1 MTSPP
6 SGTVTMLFSDI
17 EGSTLLLSRLGDRYA
32 EALDGQRSILRDAW
46 SRSGGHEMGTE
57 GDSFFVVFE
66 RARDAAAAAIDAQRR
81 LATHEWPSDEQVR
94 VRMGL
99 HTGEPVAHGD
109 GYVGMDVH
117 RAARVAGVAHGG
129 QVVLTD
135 ATSRLIA
142 SALPDGAR
150 LDDLGQ
156 HQLKDLAVPE
166 HLFQLTADG
175 ADGEFPPLRS
185 LGTAAGLPLQPTP
198 LLGRDEVLARVVAL
212 LAAPDARLITL
223 TGPGGSGK
231 TRLSVAA
238 AAEVGDAFA
247 DGVHFI
253 PLSGATS
260 AESMWIALAEV
271 LLQPG
276 VSRSRDQL
284 LAQVAHQR
292 LLLVL
297 DNLEQIP
304 DADRVVADLLAAA
317 AGVTVLAT
325 SRRPLHL
332 RFEHDV
338 AVPPLSLRGDRH
350 ESPSAAVQLFCLHAQ
365 MVRSSFELDGAAA
378 DAVAAICARLDGL
391 PLAIELAAAR
401 SRLLSPAALLAR
413 LDATWGSPTAADR
426 PERHRTLRDTIAWS
440 HELLAPQLQVVFR
453 RLGAFA
459 GPADLD
465 AVQAVCSPDLDPLD
479 AIAELADASLV
490 QVVDGLDNEPQV
502 SVLQTVHTYARE
514 RLVESGELDETQE
527 RHARHFLQLA
537 ETVAPL
543 LHSPRQL
550 VAAERLS
557 AVADDLEA
565 ALDWALRPGEPPPP
579 PDRAALGLHL
589 VAALWWYWTANG
601 RVHERRR
608 WCERAIEVAPD
619 GDSPAKAATLH
630 ALELQNSHVTKPD
643 AGLPRARLEEALAM
657 YQRLGDL
664 SGMSDVANTLAQL
677 YGRLGDTARARELF
691 EHSVGWA
698 LEAGDDSRRASALH
712 YFADRLYDDG
722 EVERSVAMIEEGRT
736 LARKNGDE
744 RDALRFDLDLAN
756 VHLWQGNTVQA
767 QDQLYDLLAGALR
780 VREPV
785 LSSHVVGSFSYLFE
799 LLGDGERAARLNA
812 AWDKICVDFGW
823 FDSGYV
829 PPEEDIQRTNAL
841 RDSIGAE
848 AWQRGQDEG
857 SSWSVQ
863 DALAY
868 IARTTPGSHQDH
880 RLG

>member
-1 MTSPP
+1 MTGPP

-46 SRSGGHEMGTE
+46 DRSGGYEMGTE

-66 RARDAAAAAIDAQRR
+66 RARDAAAAAIEAQRR

-135 ATSRLIA
+135 ATSRLVA
-142 SALPDGAR
+142 GALPDGAR

-156 HQLKDLAVPE
+156 HRLKDLAVPE
-166 HLFQLTADG
+166 HLFQLTIQG
-175 ADGEFPPLRS
+175 IGNGFPPLRS
-185 LGTAAGLPLQPTP
+185 LGTASGLPPQLTP
-198 LLGRDEVLARVVAL
+198 LVGREEQLAGVVAM
-212 LAAPDARLITL
+212 LAAPDVRLITL

-238 AAEVGDAFA
+238 AAAVGDAFA

-253 PLSGATS
+253 PLSGVTS

-276 VSRSRDQL
+276 VSQSRDQL
-284 LAQVAHQR
+284 LVQVAHQR

-304 DADRVVADLLAAA
+304 GADGVVADLLGSATRI
-317 AGVTVLAT
+317 TVLAT

-332 RFEHDV
+332 RGEHDV
-338 AVPPLSLRGDRH
+338 AIPPLALQPEGDVQR
-350 ESPSAAVQLFCLHAQ
+350 SAAVQLFCLHAQ
-365 MVRSSFELDGAAA
+365 MVRSSFELDDAAT
-378 DAVAAICARLDGL
+378 DAVAAICRRLDGL

-413 LDATWGSPTAADR
+413 LDATWGSPSAADR

-440 HELLAPQLQVVFR
+440 YELLPPALQVVFR

-490 QVVDGLDNEPQV
+490 QVVDGLDSEPRV
-502 SVLQTVHTYARE
+502 GLLQTVRTFARE
-514 RLVESGELDETQE
+514 RLAESGELDETQE
-527 RHARHFLQLA
+527 RHARHFLQVA
-537 ETVAPL
+537 ETLAPQ

-550 VAAERLS
+550 TATERLS

-565 ALDWALRPGEPPPP
+565 ALDWALRPGGEPPP
-579 PDRAALGLHL
+579 PDRAALGLRL
-589 VAALWWYWTANG
+589 VASLWWYWTANG
-601 RVHERRR
+601 QRVTRRR

-619 GDSPAKAATLH
+619 GDSPEKAATLH
-630 ALELQNSHVTKPD
+630 ALELQNSWAEKPD
-643 AGLPRARLEEALAM
+643 LGLPLARTEEALAI

-664 SGMSDVANTLAQL
+664 GGMSEVASTLAQL
-677 YGRLGDTARARELF
+677 WVRAGETGRARELY
-691 EHSVGWA
+691 EHAVAWA
-698 LEAGDDSRRASALH
+698 LEGGDDARRASVLH
-712 YFADRLYDDG
+712 YFSDLLYETG
-722 EVERSVAMIEEGRT
+722 EVDRSIVMLEEGRA
-736 LARKNGDE
+736 LARKIGDE
-744 RDALRFDLDLAN
+744 RDALRFDLDLVWTWLDLGRTAE
-756 VHLWQGNTVQA
+756 VR
-767 QDQLYDLLAGALR
+767 DRMSQLVNGALR
-780 VREPV
+780 VREPM
-785 LSSHVVGSFSYLFE
+785 LSTMVIGACVDLFE
-799 LLGDGERAARLNA
+799 KLGDAEKVSRLQAAYEA
-812 AWDKICVDFGW
+812 AGYGIGWESRFVLPADADK
-823 FDSGYV
+823 
-829 PPEEDIQRTNAL
+829 QRQDAL
-841 RDSIGAE
+841 RDALGAE
-848 AWQRGQDEG
+848 AWERGRAEG
-857 SSWSVQ
+857 ASWSAQ
-863 DALAY
+863 ETLTY
-868 IARTTPGSHQDH
+868 IAGTAPVR
-880 RLG
+880 

>member
-1 MTSPP
+1 
-6 SGTVTMLFSDI
+6 MLFSDI

-66 RARDAAAAAIDAQRR
+66 RARDAAAAAIAAQRN
-81 LATHEWPSDEQVR
+81 LSTHEWPGSERVR

-99 HTGEPVAHGD
+99 HTGEPMAHGD

-142 SALPDGAR
+142 SALPDGAK
-150 LDDLGQ
+150 LEDLGE
-156 HQLKDLAVPE
+156 HHLKDLAVPE
-166 HLFQLTADG
+166 HLFQLTAEG
-175 ADGEFPPLRS
+175 ADAQFPPLRS
-185 LGTAAGLPLQPTP
+185 LGTAAGLPQQPTP
-198 LLGRDEVLARVVAL
+198 LFGRDHELGQVVAL
-212 LAAPDARLITL
+212 LGAPETRLVTL

-231 TRLSVAA
+231 TRLSIAA
-238 AAEVGDAFA
+238 ASAVGDAFS
-247 DGVHFI
+247 DGVQFI
-253 PLSGATS
+253 SLSGATS
-260 AESMWIALAEV
+260 AEAMWTGLADV

-276 VSRSRDQL
+276 ASRSRDQL
-284 LAQVAHQR
+284 IAQVARQR

-304 DADRVVADLLAAA
+304 GADGVVADLLGAAPA
-317 AGVTVLAT
+317 VTVLAT

-332 RFEHDV
+332 RAEYDL
-338 AVPPLSLRGDRH
+338 AVPPLSLQPEEENDT
-350 ESPSAAVQLFCLHAQ
+350 SAAVQLFCLHAQ
-365 MVRSSFELDGAAA
+365 MVRASFVLDEASAGP
-378 DAVAAICARLDGL
+378 VEAICRKLDGL

-413 LDATWGSPTAADR
+413 LDATWGSPSAADR

-440 HELLAPQLQVVFR
+440 HDLLAPELQLVFR

-459 GPADLD
+459 GPAELD
-465 AVQAVCSPDLDPLD
+465 AVQAVCSPDGDPLD
-479 AIAELADASLV
+479 AIADLADASLV

-502 SVLQTVHTYARE
+502 SLLQTVHTYAHE
-514 RLVESGELDETQE
+514 RLAESGELDETQE
-527 RHARHFLQLA
+527 RHARYFLQLA

-543 LHSPRQL
+543 LHTPRQL
-550 VAAERLS
+550 IAAERLS

-565 ALDWALRPGEPPPP
+565 ALDWTLRPGAEAPPPQ
-579 PDRAALGLHL
+579 RAALGLRL
-589 VAALWWYWTANG
+589 VASLWWYWTANG
-601 RVHERRR
+601 AVHQRRR
-608 WCERAIEVAPD
+608 WCERAIEVAPE
-619 GDSPAKAATLH
+619 GDSREKAATLH
-630 ALELQNSHVTKPD
+630 ALELQNSHSDQPD
-643 AGLPRARLEEALAM
+643 SGLPRARIEEALAM

-691 EHSVGWA
+691 ERSVGWA

-756 VHLWQGNTVQA
+756 VHLWQGHTVEA
-767 QDQLYDLLAGALR
+767 QDRLYDLLPGALR

-785 LSSHVVGSFSYLFE
+785 LSAHVVASFCWLFE
-799 LLGDGERAARLNA
+799 LRGDAERVARLDA
-812 AWDKICVDFGW
+812 AWERICLAFGW
-823 FDSGYV
+823 RNDGYV
-829 PPEEDIQRTNAL
+829 PPEEEVQRMNDL
-841 RDSIGAE
+841 RDSIGAD
-848 AWQRGQDEG
+848 AWAHGRDEG
-857 SSWSVQ
+857 SSWSVHE
-863 DALAY
+863 ALAY
-868 IARTTPGSHQDH
+868 IAGTAPGGQQNNGLAFGM
-880 RLG
+880 RE